1 MFLTLCYQDIAIIML
16 SKMSPG
22 NRDHLKSSNL
32 SADNFNLHIVKEV
45 SFHINRL
52 YKYNVNVLF
61 IKHNRNVLPER
72 TTFYMYSDSM

>member
-1 MFLTLCYQDIAIIML
+1 M
-16 SKMSPG
+16 
-22 NRDHLKSSNL
+22 KSSNL

-72 TTFYMYSDSM
+72 TKFYMYSDSI